1 MDYDFTI
8 KIIIIGNTNVGKS
21 CILTKFVD
29 NEFISHNTT
38 TIGVDYKTFYTT
50 YLDKDIKLL
59 IWDTAGQERF
69 KAITKTFYK
78 GVQVVIICFDLT
90 NYDSFEDIDIWMEE
104 IKKEK
109 LDKPII
115 ILVGT
120 KSDLTSSR
128 VITKEEALKKT
139 TQLKLDAYFETSA
152 KTNQGIEDIFN
163 SIVKLYCLLN
173 DIDKIKKSKSQTL
186 KNNSSNIKLKNQ
198 TTKKFNCFGCY

>member
-1 MDYDFTI
+1 MDYDFII

-120 KSDLTSSR
+120 KSDL
-128 VITKEEALKKT
+128 L
-139 TQLKLDAYFETSA
+139 
-152 KTNQGIEDIFN
+152 
-163 SIVKLYCLLN
+163 
-173 DIDKIKKSKSQTL
+173 
-186 KNNSSNIKLKNQ
+186 
-198 TTKKFNCFGCY
+198 